1 MGPIR
6 ESDVAKLLQNPESMD
21 HVVSGLVEDSRT
33 MDTLAGDIA
42 DKIQDVLEDDSD
54 LRQRVLNSAVANEAF
69 RKKLVNRI
77 IEELG

>member
-21 HVVSGLVEDSRT
+21 HVVSGLAEDSRT

-54 LRQRVLNSAVANEAF
+54 LRQRVLNSAVAYEAF
-69 RKKLVNRI
+69 KKKLVNRI

>member
-21 HVVSGLVEDSRT
+21 HIVSGLVEDSRT

-69 RKKLVNRI
+69 RKKLVTRI